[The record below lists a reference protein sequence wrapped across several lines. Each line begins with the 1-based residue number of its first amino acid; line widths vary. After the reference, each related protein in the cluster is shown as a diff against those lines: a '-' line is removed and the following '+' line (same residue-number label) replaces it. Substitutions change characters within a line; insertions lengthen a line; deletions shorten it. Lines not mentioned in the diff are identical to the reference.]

1 MTTKRDSSK
10 LIFKAIVTLN
20 YRSATPPG
28 RLSSSLKTLL
38 RCETLQALSA
48 QVALKN
54 SNPHV
59 QLAVVFHHPRQH
71 YPCLKIHLQKAHQT
85 RQHQEKKALA
95 LALNPTHA
103 PQPILGLIQAPE
115 WCPILGLIPAPEWCL
130 GVSQVASFSHH
141 LNLIEM

>member
-48 QVALKN
+48 QVALKELKSSCSISCCFSPSSSTLSMSEDSPSESSSNTSTPGKEGSGSSSESN
-54 SNPHV
+54 SCSATNSGSNSSP
-59 QLAVVFHHPRQH
+59 
-71 YPCLKIHLQKAHQT
+71 
-85 RQHQEKKALA
+85 
-95 LALNPTHA
+95 
-103 PQPILGLIQAPE
+103 
-115 WCPILGLIPAPEWCL
+115 
-130 GVSQVASFSHH
+130 
-141 LNLIEM
+141 